1 MEVFGYL
8 PESKGKKV
16 LGSAPGEQHSPNSN
30 YSFSDS
36 SLDHR
41 REIAW
46 LRLH

>member
-8 PESKGKKV
+8 LESKGKMV
-16 LGSAPGEQHSPNSN
+16 LGSAPEEHNPNSN

-36 SLDHR
+36 SPDHR
-41 REIAW
+41 HEIAW